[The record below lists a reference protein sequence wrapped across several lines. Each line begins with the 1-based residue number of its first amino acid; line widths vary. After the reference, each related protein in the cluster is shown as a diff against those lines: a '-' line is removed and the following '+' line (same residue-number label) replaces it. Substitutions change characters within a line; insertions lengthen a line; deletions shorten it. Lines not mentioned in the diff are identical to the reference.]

1 LTRDPKTA
9 SSPPVFEQLSLLQ
22 VRLCKLALL
31 LGDLLA
37 LVLAFGLATV
47 IAVWLVSNSP
57 GP

>member
-1 LTRDPKTA
+1 
-9 SSPPVFEQLSLLQ
+9 LSLFG
-22 VRLCKLALL
+22 VRLSKLVLL

-47 IAVWLVSNSP
+47 IAVWLVSSSP

>member
-1 LTRDPKTA
+1 MTRDPDTT
-9 SSPPVFEQLSLLQ
+9 SPQPALDPLSLFQ
-22 VRLCKLALL
+22 VRLSKLALL